1 MSIMTEKRT
10 RIKRMEKE
18 FQWYMVRVATNKEE
32 KAIKN
37 LKFELEVNNLSRF
50 VGEIICP
57 KEKQFFLRN
66 KKKVEREKVMFPG
79 YILIKMDPIAEV
91 ERTIKTT
98 NFLIEIMSNDRGPE
112 PITEKEVQRIFGHVE
127 KTHSEI
133 EFLIDEPIVI
143 VDGPFNGFKASV
155 KEVDKKKNRVQVE
168 VMIFGQPSKV
178 DLRYDQ
184 IDKIRK

>member
-1 MSIMTEKRT
+1 MTEKRN
-10 RIKRMEKE
+10 RIKRKEKE
-18 FQWYMVRVATNKEE
+18 FLWYMVRVATNKEE

-37 LKFELEVNNLSRF
+37 LKFELEMKNLERF

-66 KKKVEREKVMFPG
+66 GKKVEREKVMFPG
-79 YILIKMDPIAEV
+79 YILVRMDPIAEV

-112 PITEKEVQRIFGHVE
+112 PIKEKEVQRIFGHVE

-133 EFLIDEPIVI
+133 EFLINESVVI
-143 VDGPFNGFKASV
+143 IDGPFNGFNASV
-155 KEVDKKKNRVQVE
+155 KEVDKGKNKVQVE
-168 VMIFGQPSKV
+168 VMVFGQPSKME
-178 DLRYDQ
+178 LRYDQ
-184 IDKIRK
+184 IDKIRKQ